1 VWQGLEVKN
10 IMSNLNVK
18 IPDFLYK
25 QIEALAV
32 KENMSLEQL
41 VSIALSAQV
50 SAWMTK
56 DYIEEK
62 AKRGSW
68 NKFQQVLTKV
78 LEIEPEEY
86 DKL

>member
-1 VWQGLEVKN
+1 
-10 IMSNLNVK
+10 MSNLNVK
-18 IPDFLYK
+18 TPDFLYK

-32 KENMSLEQL
+32 KENISLGQF

-78 LEIEPEEY
+78 SDIGLEEY

>member
-1 VWQGLEVKN
+1 
-10 IMSNLNVK
+10 MSNLNVQ
-18 IPDFLYK
+18 IPDSLYK
-25 QIEALAV
+25 QIEALAA

-41 VSIALSAQV
+41 VAIALSAQV

-62 AKRGSW
+62 AKHGSW
-68 NKFQQVLTKV
+68 DKFQRVLAKV
-78 LEIEPEEY
+78 PDLEPEDF